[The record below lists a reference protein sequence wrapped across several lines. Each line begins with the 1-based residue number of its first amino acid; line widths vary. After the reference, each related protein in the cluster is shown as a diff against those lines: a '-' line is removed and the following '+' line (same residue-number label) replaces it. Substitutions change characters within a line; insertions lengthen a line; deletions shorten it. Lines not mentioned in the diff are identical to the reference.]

1 MRSPKTILG
10 AVLLTVLLG
19 AASARQPPGL
29 LYTCIEAKGAP
40 NLSSDASIC
49 TNRARPLENAASS
62 PAERAQATRLAWLKR
77 YPNEAAHDAS
87 RQAALEASRA
97 GTVPERQESEA
108 ARINKFYDAQ
118 RERLRPL
125 WNPPAP

>member
-1 MRSPKTILG
+1 MRSPRTIFGFVLS
-10 AVLLTVLLG
+10 AVFLG

-29 LYTCIEAKGAP
+29 LYTCLEAKGAAK
-40 NLSSDASIC
+40 LSSDASIC
-49 TNRARPLENAASS
+49 ANRSSPPENAASS

-77 YPNEAAHDAS
+77 YPNEAAHDAA

-108 ARINKFYDAQ
+108 ARINKFFDAQ

-125 WNPPAP
+125 WNPPSP